1 MIFTI
6 YFIIPNISDG
16 HLYKDNQ
23 GVKEPNV
30 KLIPSDP
37 MTNSILIIYCVSSGG
52 VSVPF
57 KSQWRRINKKRN
69 LV

>member
-1 MIFTI
+1 M
-6 YFIIPNISDG
+6 
-16 HLYKDNQ
+16 NQ
-23 GVKEPNV
+23 AGKEPNV

-37 MTNSILIIYCVSSGG
+37 VNNSILIIYCVSSTG

-69 LV
+69 IV